1 MSSASTIVAAVKT
14 ALEGVSGLNADRVVR
29 GYPSDG
35 PSPPVAWV
43 ALDQISSEHG
53 PDLSGETQTITVNAW
68 ASPASDGST
77 HAIREDA
84 CMDLMSAMLAAI
96 QGSSSLL
103 ALLIAPP
110 ICASKADVQG
120 AGGPGT
126 PMVVVVIECRYI
138 LAYGGGL

>member
-1 MSSASTIVAAVKT
+1 MSTASTIVAVVKT
-14 ALEGVSGLNADRVVR
+14 ALEGVSGLSADRVVR
-29 GYPSDG
+29 GYPGDG

-43 ALDQISSEHG
+43 AMDQISSEHG
-53 PDLSGETQTITVNAW
+53 PDLGGETQTMTINVW

-84 CMDLMSAMLAAI
+84 CMDLMSALLAAI
-96 QGSSSLL
+96 QGSTSLL
-103 ALLIAPP
+103 ALLISPP

-126 PMVVVVIECRYI
+126 PLIVVVIKCKYV
-138 LAYGGGL
+138 LDYGGGI